1 MAQRRIF
8 ALLALCIAQIHSQK
22 ILSEK
27 KKCGDPQCESLM
39 IRAQANQDYVG
50 PDCRYLSFKMG
61 AEVNVYYK
69 LSGKRED
76 LWQGSTG
83 KAYGLFSK
91 DAVNIEEIYITE
103 EYEVPA
109 QEIDFVCLNGGE
121 YIFENEDS
129 VLHKNRENEYMEITF
144 DLNETEDGIKTHSDD
159 HVNRDQEVD
168 PSLQTSDQEPE
179 KAVPAEKQSWGPSGF
194 ARWLGF
200 KKDQETV
207 KETMQMDTE
216 PREDDT
222 FRTRRIAASEEQDV
236 KGLDDAQTE
245 TSGWFSGRIRR
256 FLPFG
261 QKDSNSGERST
272 TDEVNDMKQDDNVAD
287 TGMGDEEKQIET
299 SEPHEAPSKWLNFGF
314 DNVLGLDEKND
325 AMKPEAEQKI
335 DDSTKNESPE
345 VLNQDDSSRPTH
357 SMQGESTD
365 NLVINEIQED
375 PSKINNDL
383 TQVDIP
389 KTLEDYVDL
398 DASIGG
404 VNPIEETELLTG
416 HSDKQTVSNKLETPN
431 DFQDEKISKLHQE
444 DTEIGEAD
452 ASMLNLNL
460 LKENTLFQGQKS
472 DTDTEEPSDDGFFS
486 FYDGIRLWDMAYSSL
501 LEIHSSYVSPALSLM
516 TDSVD
521 KVVSSL
527 PDDLQP
533 GSDFYGCSWEVV
545 ISTAVLGFLSL
556 LMFTCRTVRSVKS
569 RCYYSREH
577 KLGDKIV
584 EALKEKSEVLEKL
597 SVVQK
602 QYEEIQESLQDSSQQ
617 KLIAEISDQKVLV
630 ETLQDSNSAL
640 EENLSKIE
648 EELENEKRL
657 GSELQD
663 AVSGLNEKIR
673 DLEEKF
679 KKEKSQKEQIRTTL
693 KVFEINQG
701 RLETSLQDSL
711 EEKSHLQE
719 SIKQLSKEAEGWE
732 ERFSELSENSRML
745 ISSVEVMQQDLSNKQ
760 SQIKSLIDSLLK
772 MKDWSSEVDDAN
784 EADDNT
790 ALDIKWDFENGEPL
804 GDPQKRTIQKLIHAA
819 MLNASLRSV
828 ESEKQQIYENLSD
841 EVKAKEQLQE
851 CINNLQNSKQT
862 LSTDNKCLESEMEML
877 KQKISVMSEMYQ
889 ENETKLHRKLTVQE
903 NERMQKE
910 EKLSKMDEKVNLAAG
925 ELVNI
930 KTRVKELEEEI
941 EKTVCS
947 YQSQVSSYEKKSHD
961 NWLTAREAERH
972 LSDLKKETAH
982 LRQKLT
988 EAEYKVE
995 LIERDPNAL
1004 DVFHTIGRES
1014 SPYGHSYFSR
1024 LHESRTFLSPP
1035 TLLEGPLRIS
1045 PMLPGADRG
1054 SRSPGYYPAFHSR
1067 EQRDVNAERKADHQR
1082 TLSDAGSL
1090 SPPWDREQKASLPPP
1105 EPLFQHR
1112 RPERL
1117 YHYPAPSGRFS
1128 GPAELTRNQGK
1139 PFHDSTDGQSSPEYK
1154 SSRNGSE
1161 ENENLRALPRPPME
1175 GEAMEM
1181 THSVYTGHPPLMRM
1195 PLLPMDPRGAFFRRP
1210 FPMPPPPMEM
1220 FGPPPY
1226 HGMSPIPPLHAA
1238 MRSPMPVPHYPPF
1251 PVHGDQQF
1259 PPQHVR
1265 PMSRSDLP
1273 PANAAAVH
1281 APPASESV
1289 PEPLPENKT

>member
-357 SMQGESTD
+357 SM
-365 NLVINEIQED
+365 
-375 PSKINNDL
+375 
-383 TQVDIP
+383 
-389 KTLEDYVDL
+389 
-398 DASIGG
+398 
-404 VNPIEETELLTG
+404 
-416 HSDKQTVSNKLETPN
+416 
-431 DFQDEKISKLHQE
+431 QDEKISKLHQE